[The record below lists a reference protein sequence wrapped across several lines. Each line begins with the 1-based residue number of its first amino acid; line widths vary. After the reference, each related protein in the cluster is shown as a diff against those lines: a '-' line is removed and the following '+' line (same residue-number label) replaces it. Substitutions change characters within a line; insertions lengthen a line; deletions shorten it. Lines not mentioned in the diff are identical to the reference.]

1 MSNKNKP
8 PVIKKESS
16 PEEEVWDEQR
26 LKESLDQ
33 LKILHIQL
41 RELRTTIPRML
52 EPLRTKQQ
60 TPEALFDNFSQAV
73 AASHKE
79 VQDFTELIKD
89 PKSTSIFQYA
99 EQSRKEN
106 PKGIKPWTGKEE
118 PDWTTPPGSS

>member
-33 LKILHIQL
+33 LKILH
-41 RELRTTIPRML
+41 ML

-60 TPEALFDNFSQAV
+60 TRRHFDIRIYMRTIA
-73 AASHKE
+73 
-79 VQDFTELIKD
+79 D
-89 PKSTSIFQYA
+89 
-99 EQSRKEN
+99 
-106 PKGIKPWTGKEE
+106 
-118 PDWTTPPGSS
+118 